1 MGLRVTIRSAL
12 DVLRTAVR
20 KMSVSTTVVSP
31 RRAAPSSSF
40 SPTAAFRRSS
50 LRRSISSGVAV
61 MPAVEGGMIRNGIA
75 VKTGEQAQRDAV
87 ADAFCQLP
95 VVPLLDPHQ
104 NPGPQDLPASQSASY
119 G

>member
-1 MGLRVTIRSAL
+1 
-12 DVLRTAVR
+12 
-20 KMSVSTTVVSP
+20 
-31 RRAAPSSSF
+31 
-40 SPTAAFRRSS
+40 
-50 LRRSISSGVAV
+50 

-104 NPGPQDLPASQSASY
+104 NPGPQRPARQSVRVVWLESKSPDRTTIIASRL
-119 G
+119 GQVFFPG